1 MLNAEIVNKD
11 EEIIRFVDE
20 LLENALRQGV
30 EKIHLEPQ
38 ATSTRVRFRKAE
50 KLFVADGYESI
61 PKQLHQY
68 IIARIK
74 TLSQTMKLD
83 VNDRPQDGKIVR
95 NILGRN
101 ISMSVVSYPTIH
113 GEGILFYK
121 INTFAD
127 LDSITIEDL
136 LNNDTELIGNFKRI
150 LNKREGLVMFT
161 GPVGSGK
168 STFINATIKELA
180 DPGVKIVTVESPVE
194 VELNNTEQIK
204 IIEGTGMLSAF
215 TRQAC
220 RYDGDILYI
229 SDLRDYETAHIALEV
244 CRSPGVMVLSTKH
257 TNDAISTLF
266 NFTEMGIK
274 EYLTASGL
282 QLVVALRVDPKL
294 CPHCKQEAD
303 HSDTELK
310 SLGLTDAEIK
320 NNKFYKN
327 KGCDQCFGTGY
338 IGKVAIVEMLE
349 LTKNIRDAFV
359 KGADYAEIRNISREE
374 GVYHSLKDDALR
386 KFIKGDIDIKGVQW
400 IVV

>member
-38 ATSTRVRFRKAE
+38 ATSTRVRFRKNG
-50 KLFVADGYESI
+50 KLFVAEGYENI

-68 IIARIK
+68 IIARVK
-74 TLSQTMKLD
+74 TLSLTMKLD
-83 VNDRPQDGKIVR
+83 IKDRPQDGRIVCKILDR
-95 NILGRN
+95 S
-101 ISMSVVSYPTIH
+101 ISLSVLSYPTIH
-113 GEGILFYK
+113 GESILFYK

-127 LDSITIEDL
+127 MDRITIEDL
-136 LNNDTELIGNFKRI
+136 LNNDIELIGNYKRI
-150 LNKREGLVMFT
+150 LNKREGLIMFT

-168 STFINATIKELA
+168 STFVNAAIKELA
-180 DPGVKIVTVESPVE
+180 DPGIKIVTVESPVE
-194 VELNNTEQIK
+194 VELNDTEQIK
-204 IIEGTGMLSAF
+204 ILNGEGMLSAF

-220 RYDGDILYI
+220 RCDTDILYI
-229 SDLRDYETAHIALEV
+229 SELRDHDTAHIALEV

-257 TNDAISTLF
+257 TYDSISTLF

-294 CPHCKQEAD
+294 CPHCRETAD
-303 HSDTELK
+303 HSQTELK
-310 SLGLTDAEIK
+310 SLGLTDADIK
-320 NNKFYKN
+320 NNKFYKI
-327 KGCDQCFGTGY
+327 KGCDKCFGTGY

-359 KGADYAEIRNISREE
+359 KGADYAEIEKISREE